1 MAVVARIFR
10 VGVDFGF
17 YHDPTALVVVEPR
30 LDPERVDANGYPL
43 VRFEVRFT
51 ERVPLG
57 TTAQGIVS
65 RITEIVDKLEA
76 RALRPQIEVFVDAT
90 GTGVAVKDL
99 LAPEL
104 QRQGT
109 HLFSIVITAGH
120 TERYEHGT
128 LYVPKEAL
136 IQRLA
141 VLLEQGR
148 VLIPKEEEFLRKELE
163 SFQVKISEATR
174 RPKYEA
180 PSGEHD
186 DLVIALALAVYKD
199 VPWEV
204 LVSKPVRPR
213 WGL

>member
-1 MAVVARIFR
+1 MAPDQGHSFGVPQDLSGVPGRRTTDAAHMVVPSRVPVRVRGFGDTGFPLNGDSESLFGGGGAVAVVRIFR
-10 VGVDFGF
+10 MGIDFGF

-109 HLFSIVITAGH
+109 HLSVSYTH
-120 TERYEHGT
+120 LTLPTTER
-128 LYVPKEAL
+128 V
-136 IQRLA
+136 
-141 VLLEQGR
+141 
-148 VLIPKEEEFLRKELE
+148 
-163 SFQVKISEATR
+163 
-174 RPKYEA
+174 
-180 PSGEHD
+180 
-186 DLVIALALAVYKD
+186 
-199 VPWEV
+199 
-204 LVSKPVRPR
+204 
-213 WGL
+213 